1 MKSKLLVVCC
11 LVMGAVFGQKSQAIL
26 LVNGFLHQGNGTVVE
41 TALIGIRN
49 GKIDFVK
56 NALSSAYKKSEWDT
70 IIDLQGQHVYPAFI
84 APNSTLGITE
94 IDAVRATRDFQEVG
108 YLNPHIRSQIAFN
121 AESKVISTVR
131 TNGVLFAQV
140 TPRGGR
146 ISGTSSVMALS
157 GWNWEDAT
165 IFKDDGV
172 HINWPESIQGTW
184 KDDVI
189 TKTKGK
195 NYQQQK
201 EELVTFFNLVKAYQ
215 NNADELK
222 TDLRLNAMI
231 PCLTAEKRIYF
242 HANEIQQ
249 LTDII
254 EFVHFFDIPYPVIVG
269 GYDSYMI
276 ARKLKDAKIPVMLG
290 RTHSLPKNEDDPID
304 LPFQLPTMLQKEG
317 VLFCL
322 QNEGE
327 MEAMNARN
335 LPFQAGTAMAY
346 GLSEEEAIQS
356 ISLNTAKIMG
366 ISKAYGSIEAGKSAS
381 LFVSKGNAL
390 DMRTNQVS
398 LIFVNGSF
406 VPTTNFQTELYQRYE
421 KKYQAIKQY

>member
-11 LVMGAVFGQKSQAIL
+11 LIMGAVFGQKSQAIL

-254 EFVHFFDIPYPVIVG
+254 EFVHFFDIPFPVIVG

-290 RTHSLPKNEDDPID
+290 RTHSLPENEDDPID

-346 GLSEEEAIQS
+346 GLTEEEAIQS

-366 ISKAYGSIEAGKSAS
+366 ISKTYGSIEAGKSAS

-421 KKYQAIKQY
+421 KKYQAIKQH

>member
-11 LVMGAVFGQKSQAIL
+11 LVMGAIFGQKSQAIL

-290 RTHSLPKNEDDPID
+290 RTHSLPENEDDPID

-346 GLSEEEAIQS
+346 GLTEEQAIQS

-366 ISKAYGSIEAGKSAS
+366 ISKTYGSIEAGKSAS

>member
-26 LVNGFLHQGNGTVVE
+26 LVNGFLHQGNGTVIE

-254 EFVHFFDIPYPVIVG
+254 EFVHFFDIPFPVIVG

-290 RTHSLPKNEDDPID
+290 RTHSLPENEDDPID

-346 GLSEEEAIQS
+346 GLTEEEAIQS

-366 ISKAYGSIEAGKSAS
+366 ISKTHGSIEAGKSAS

-398 LIFVNGSF
+398 MILINGSF

-421 KKYQAIKQY
+421 KKYQAIKQH

>member
-11 LVMGAVFGQKSQAIL
+11 LIMGAVFGQKSQAIL
-26 LVNGFLHQGNGTVVE
+26 LVNGFLHQGNGTVIE

-201 EELVTFFNLVKAYQ
+201 EELVTFFNLVKAYH

-290 RTHSLPKNEDDPID
+290 RTHSLPENEDDPID

-346 GLSEEEAIQS
+346 GLTEEEAIQS

-366 ISKAYGSIEAGKSAS
+366 ISKTYGSIEAGKSAC

-398 LIFVNGSF
+398 MILINGSF

>member
-1 MKSKLLVVCC
+1 
-11 LVMGAVFGQKSQAIL
+11 
-26 LVNGFLHQGNGTVVE
+26 
-41 TALIGIRN
+41 
-49 GKIDFVK
+49 
-56 NALSSAYKKSEWDT
+56 
-70 IIDLQGQHVYPAFI
+70 
-84 APNSTLGITE
+84 
-94 IDAVRATRDFQEVG
+94 
-108 YLNPHIRSQIAFN
+108 
-121 AESKVISTVR
+121 
-131 TNGVLFAQV
+131 VLFAQV

-146 ISGTSSVMALS
+146 ISGTSSLMALS

-172 HINWPESIQGTW
+172 HLNWPESIQGTW
-184 KDDVI
+184 NEDAINKS
-189 TKTKGK
+189 KSK

-201 EELVTFFNLVKAYQ
+201 EELYAFFNLVKAYQ
-215 NNADELK
+215 KNEDELK
-222 TDLRLNAMI
+222 NDLRLNAMI
-231 PCLTAEKRIYF
+231 PCLSAEKRIYF

-254 EFVHFFDIPYPVIVG
+254 EFVHFFDIPFPVIVG

-290 RTHSLPKNEDDPID
+290 RTHSLPENEDDPID

-346 GLSEEEAIQS
+346 GLTEEEAIQS

-366 ISKAYGSIEAGKSAS
+366 ISKTYGSIEAGKSAC

-398 LIFVNGSF
+398 MILINGSF
-406 VPTTNFQTELYQRYE
+406 VPTTNFQSDLYQRYE
-421 KKYQAIKQY
+421 KKYQATKQQ

>member
-1 MKSKLLVVCC
+1 MKNKLLVVCC
-11 LVMGAVFGQKSQAIL
+11 LIIGAVFSQKSQTIL

-56 NALSSAYKKSEWDT
+56 NALSSTYNKSEWDT
-70 IIDLQGQHVYPAFI
+70 IIDLKGQHVYPAFI

-146 ISGTSSVMALS
+146 ISGTSSIMAMS

-172 HINWPESIQGTW
+172 HLNWPESIQGTW
-184 KDDVI
+184 NEDAINKS
-189 TKTKGK
+189 KSK

-201 EELVTFFNLVKAYQ
+201 EELYAFFNLVKAYQ
-215 NNADELK
+215 KNENELK
-222 TDLRLNAMI
+222 NDLRLNAMI
-231 PCLTAEKRIYF
+231 PCLSAEKRIYF

-249 LTDII
+249 LIDII
-254 EFVHFFDIPYPVIVG
+254 EFVHFFDIPFPVIVG
-269 GYDSYMI
+269 GYDSHLI
-276 ARKLKDAKIPVMLG
+276 ARKLKDANIPVMLG
-290 RTHSLPKNEDDPID
+290 RTHSLPENEDDPID
-304 LPFQLPTMLQKEG
+304 LPFRLPALLQKEG

-322 QNEGE
+322 QNEGD

-346 GLSEEEAIQS
+346 GLTEEEAIQS
-356 ISLNTAKIMG
+356 ISFNTAKIMG

-398 LIFVNGSF
+398 MILINGSF
-406 VPTTNFQTELYQRYE
+406 VPTTNFQSDLYQRYE
-421 KKYQAIKQY
+421 KKYQAIKQH

>member
-11 LVMGAVFGQKSQAIL
+11 LIMGAVFGQKSQAIL

-172 HINWPESIQGTW
+172 HINWPESILGTW

-254 EFVHFFDIPYPVIVG
+254 EFVHFFDIPFPVIVG

-290 RTHSLPKNEDDPID
+290 RTHSLPENEDDPID

-346 GLSEEEAIQS
+346 GLTEEEAIQS

-366 ISKAYGSIEAGKSAS
+366 ISKTYGSIEAGKSAC

-398 LIFVNGSF
+398 MILINGSF

-421 KKYQAIKQY
+421 KKYQAIKQH

>member
-11 LVMGAVFGQKSQAIL
+11 LIMGAVFGQKSQAIL

-254 EFVHFFDIPYPVIVG
+254 EFVHFFDIPFPVIVG

-290 RTHSLPKNEDDPID
+290 RTHSLPENEDDPID
-304 LPFQLPTMLQKEG
+304 LPFQLPTILQKEG

-346 GLSEEEAIQS
+346 GLTEEEAIQS

-366 ISKAYGSIEAGKSAS
+366 ISKTYGSIEAGKSAC

-398 LIFVNGSF
+398 MILINGSF

>member
-11 LVMGAVFGQKSQAIL
+11 LMIGAVFSQKSQAIL
-26 LVNGFLHQGNGTVVE
+26 LVNGFLHQGNGVVIE
-41 TALIGIRN
+41 TALIGIRS

-56 NALSSAYKKSEWDT
+56 NALSSAYNKSEWDT
-70 IIDLQGQHVYPAFI
+70 IIDLKGQHVYPAFI

-184 KDDVI
+184 KDDVV

-215 NNADELK
+215 KNEDELK
-222 TDLRLNAMI
+222 NDLRLNAMI
-231 PCLTAEKRIYF
+231 PCLSAEKRIYF

-254 EFVHFFDIPYPVIVG
+254 EFVHFFNIPFPVIVG
-269 GYDSYMI
+269 GYDSHMI
-276 ARKLKDAKIPVMLG
+276 ARKLKDAKIPVMLC
-290 RTHSLPKNEDDPID
+290 RTHSLPENEDDPID
-304 LPFQLPTMLQKEG
+304 LPFQLPAQLQKEG

-322 QNEGE
+322 QNEGD
-327 MEAMNARN
+327 METMNARV
-335 LPFQAGTAMAY
+335 LVYFF
-346 GLSEEEAIQS
+346 LLI
-356 ISLNTAKIMG
+356 
-366 ISKAYGSIEAGKSAS
+366 
-381 LFVSKGNAL
+381 L
-390 DMRTNQVS
+390 DHVLHRN
-398 LIFVNGSF
+398 
-406 VPTTNFQTELYQRYE
+406 
-421 KKYQAIKQY
+421 K

>member
-26 LVNGFLHQGNGTVVE
+26 LVNGFLHQGNGTVIE

-290 RTHSLPKNEDDPID
+290 RTHSLPENEDDPID

-346 GLSEEEAIQS
+346 GLTEEQAIQS

-366 ISKAYGSIEAGKSAS
+366 ISKTYGSIEAGKSAS

>member
-11 LVMGAVFGQKSQAIL
+11 LIMGAVFGQKSQAIL

-172 HINWPESIQGTW
+172 HINWPESILGTW

-254 EFVHFFDIPYPVIVG
+254 EFVHFFDIPFPVIVG

-290 RTHSLPKNEDDPID
+290 RTHSLPENEDDPID

-346 GLSEEEAIQS
+346 GLTEEQAIQS

-366 ISKAYGSIEAGKSAS
+366 ISKTYGSIEAGKSAC

-398 LIFVNGSF
+398 MILINGSF

-421 KKYQAIKQY
+421 KKYQAIKQH

>member
-11 LVMGAVFGQKSQAIL
+11 LIMGAVFGQKSQAIL

-254 EFVHFFDIPYPVIVG
+254 EFVHFFDIPFPVIVG

-290 RTHSLPKNEDDPID
+290 RTHSLPENEDDPID

-346 GLSEEEAIQS
+346 GLTEEQAIQS

-366 ISKAYGSIEAGKSAS
+366 ISKTYGSIEAGKSAS

>member
-11 LVMGAVFGQKSQAIL
+11 LIMGAVFGQKSQAIL

-290 RTHSLPKNEDDPID
+290 RTHSLPENEDDPID

-346 GLSEEEAIQS
+346 GLTEEEAIQS

-366 ISKAYGSIEAGKSAS
+366 ISKTYGSIEAGKSAC

>member
-290 RTHSLPKNEDDPID
+290 RTHSLPENEDDPID

-346 GLSEEEAIQS
+346 GLTEEQAIQS

-366 ISKAYGSIEAGKSAS
+366 ISKTYGSIEAGKSAS

>member
-1 MKSKLLVVCC
+1 
-11 LVMGAVFGQKSQAIL
+11 MGAVFSQKSQAIL
-26 LVNGFLHQGNGTVVE
+26 LVNGFVHQGNGTVIE

-146 ISGTSSVMALS
+146 ISGTSSLMALS

-172 HINWPESIQGTW
+172 HLNWPESIQGTW
-184 KDDVI
+184 NEDAINKS
-189 TKTKGK
+189 KSK

-201 EELVTFFNLVKAYQ
+201 EELYAFFNLVKAYQ
-215 NNADELK
+215 KNEDELK
-222 TDLRLNAMI
+222 NDLRLNAMI
-231 PCLTAEKRIYF
+231 PCLSAEKRIYF

-254 EFVHFFDIPYPVIVG
+254 EFVHFFDIPFPVIVG

-290 RTHSLPKNEDDPID
+290 RTHSLPENEDDPID

-346 GLSEEEAIQS
+346 GLTEEEAIQS

-366 ISKAYGSIEAGKSAS
+366 ISKTYGSIEAGKSAC

-398 LIFVNGSF
+398 MILINGSF
-406 VPTTNFQTELYQRYE
+406 VPTTNFQSDLYQRYE
-421 KKYQAIKQY
+421 KKYQATKQQ

>member
-1 MKSKLLVVCC
+1 
-11 LVMGAVFGQKSQAIL
+11 MGAVFGQKSQAIL
-26 LVNGFLHQGNGTVVE
+26 LVNGFLHQGNGTVIE

-254 EFVHFFDIPYPVIVG
+254 EFVHFFDIPFPVIVG

-290 RTHSLPKNEDDPID
+290 RTHSLPENEDDPID

-346 GLSEEEAIQS
+346 GLTEEEAIQS

-366 ISKAYGSIEAGKSAS
+366 ISKTHGSIEAGKSAS

-398 LIFVNGSF
+398 MILINGSF

-421 KKYQAIKQY
+421 KKYQAIKQH

>member
-1 MKSKLLVVCC
+1 
-11 LVMGAVFGQKSQAIL
+11 MGAVFGQKSQAIL

-254 EFVHFFDIPYPVIVG
+254 EFVHFFDIPFPVIVG

-290 RTHSLPKNEDDPID
+290 RTHSLPENEDDPID

-346 GLSEEEAIQS
+346 GLTEEEAIQS

-366 ISKAYGSIEAGKSAS
+366 ISKTYGSIEAGKSAS

-421 KKYQAIKQY
+421 KKYQAIKQH

>member
-1 MKSKLLVVCC
+1 
-11 LVMGAVFGQKSQAIL
+11 MGAVFGQKSQAIL

-56 NALSSAYKKSEWDT
+56 NALSCEYNKSEWDT
-70 IIDLQGQHVYPAFI
+70 IIDLKGQHVYPAFI

-290 RTHSLPKNEDDPID
+290 RTHSLPENEDDPID

-346 GLSEEEAIQS
+346 GLTEEQAIQS

-366 ISKAYGSIEAGKSAS
+366 ISKTYGSIEAGKSAS

>member
-11 LVMGAVFGQKSQAIL
+11 LIMGAVFSQKSQAIL
-26 LVNGFLHQGNGTVVE
+26 LVNGFLHQGNGTVIE

-121 AESKVISTVR
+121 AESKVTSTVR

-184 KDDVI
+184 KDDIV

-254 EFVHFFDIPYPVIVG
+254 EFVHFFDIPFPVIVG

-290 RTHSLPKNEDDPID
+290 RTHSLPENEDDPID

-346 GLSEEEAIQS
+346 GLTEEQAIQS

-366 ISKAYGSIEAGKSAS
+366 ISKTYGSIEAGKSAS

-390 DMRTNQVS
+390 DMRTNQIS

-421 KKYQAIKQY
+421 KKYQAIKQH

>member
-398 LIFVNGSF
+398 LILVNGSF
-406 VPTTNFQTELYQRYE
+406 VPTTNFQSDLYQRYE
-421 KKYQAIKQY
+421 KKYQAIKQH

>member
-1 MKSKLLVVCC
+1 
-11 LVMGAVFGQKSQAIL
+11 
-26 LVNGFLHQGNGTVVE
+26 
-41 TALIGIRN
+41 
-49 GKIDFVK
+49 
-56 NALSSAYKKSEWDT
+56 
-70 IIDLQGQHVYPAFI
+70 
-84 APNSTLGITE
+84 
-94 IDAVRATRDFQEVG
+94 
-108 YLNPHIRSQIAFN
+108 
-121 AESKVISTVR
+121 
-131 TNGVLFAQV
+131 
-140 TPRGGR
+140 
-146 ISGTSSVMALS
+146 
-157 GWNWEDAT
+157 
-165 IFKDDGV
+165 
-172 HINWPESIQGTW
+172 
-184 KDDVI
+184 
-189 TKTKGK
+189 
-195 NYQQQK
+195 
-201 EELVTFFNLVKAYQ
+201 
-215 NNADELK
+215 
-222 TDLRLNAMI
+222 MI

-346 GLSEEEAIQS
+346 GLTEEQAIQS

-366 ISKAYGSIEAGKSAS
+366 ISKTYGSIEAGKSAS

>member
-1 MKSKLLVVCC
+1 
-11 LVMGAVFGQKSQAIL
+11 MGAVFGQKSQAIL

-398 LIFVNGSF
+398 LILVNGSF
-406 VPTTNFQTELYQRYE
+406 VPTTNFQSDLYQRYE
-421 KKYQAIKQY
+421 KKYQAIKQH

>member
-1 MKSKLLVVCC
+1 MKKYIIILCC
-11 LVMGAVFGQKSQAIL
+11 TILTAAYGQKKQAIL
-26 LVNGFLHQGNGTVVE
+26 LLNGYLHIGNGSVIE
-41 TALIGIRN
+41 TAMIGIRN

-56 NALSSAYKKSEWDT
+56 NALSCEYNKSEWDT
-70 IIDLQGQHVYPAFI
+70 IIDLKDQHVYPSFV

-146 ISGTSSVMALS
+146 ISGTSSLMALN

-165 IFKDDGV
+165 LFKDDGV
-172 HINWPESIQGTW
+172 HLNWPESIQGTW
-184 KDDVI
+184 QDDAV
-189 TKTKGK
+189 TKSKSK
-195 NYQQQK
+195 NYIQQK
-201 EELVTFFNLVKAYQ
+201 EEIYSFFKLAKAYQ
-215 NNADELK
+215 KSDAAEK
-222 TDLRLNAMI
+222 TDLRLNAMM
-231 PCLTAEKRIYF
+231 PCLSQEKRIYF
-242 HANEIQQ
+242 HANELQQ
-249 LTDII
+249 LNDII
-254 EFVHFFDIPYPVIVG
+254 EFVTYFDIPNPVIVG
-269 GYDSYMI
+269 GYDSYLV

-290 RTHSLPKNEDDPID
+290 RTHSLPDNEDDPVH
-304 LPFQLPTMLQKEG
+304 LPFQLPALLQKEG

-346 GLSEEEAIQS
+346 GLTEEEAIQS
-356 ISLNTAKIMG
+356 ISLNACKIMG
-366 ISKAYGSIEAGKSAS
+366 VSENFGSIEPGKSAS
-381 LFVSKGNAL
+381 FFVSKGNAL
-390 DMRTNQVS
+390 DIRSNQVS
-398 LIFVNGSF
+398 MILINGSF
-406 VPTTNFQTELYQRYE
+406 VPTSNFQSDLYQRYE
-421 KKYQAIKQY
+421 KKYQATKQH

>member
-201 EELVTFFNLVKAYQ
+201 EELVTFFNLVNAYQ

-398 LIFVNGSF
+398 LILVNGSF
-406 VPTTNFQTELYQRYE
+406 VPTTNFQSDLYQRYE
-421 KKYQAIKQY
+421 KKYQAIKQH

>member
-1 MKSKLLVVCC
+1 
-11 LVMGAVFGQKSQAIL
+11 MGAVFGQKSQAIL

-222 TDLRLNAMI
+222 TDLRMNAMI

-254 EFVHFFDIPYPVIVG
+254 EFVHFFDIPFPVIVG

-290 RTHSLPKNEDDPID
+290 RTHSLPENEDDPID

-346 GLSEEEAIQS
+346 GLTEEQAIQS

-366 ISKAYGSIEAGKSAS
+366 ISKTYGSIEAGKSAS

>member
-290 RTHSLPKNEDDPID
+290 RTHSLPENEDDPID

-398 LIFVNGSF
+398 LILVNGSF
-406 VPTTNFQTELYQRYE
+406 VPTTNFQSDLYQRYE
-421 KKYQAIKQY
+421 KKYQAIKQH

>member
-1 MKSKLLVVCC
+1 MKNKLLVVCC
-11 LVMGAVFGQKSQAIL
+11 LIIGAVFSQKSQTIL

-56 NALSSAYKKSEWDT
+56 NALSSAYNKSEWDT
-70 IIDLQGQHVYPAFI
+70 IIDLKGQHVYPAFI

-146 ISGTSSVMALS
+146 ISGTSSLMALS

-172 HINWPESIQGTW
+172 HLNWPESIQGTW
-184 KDDVI
+184 NEDAINKS
-189 TKTKGK
+189 KSK

-201 EELVTFFNLVKAYQ
+201 EELYAFFNLVKAYQ
-215 NNADELK
+215 KNEDELK
-222 TDLRLNAMI
+222 NDLRLNAMI
-231 PCLTAEKRIYF
+231 PCLSAEKRIYF

-249 LTDII
+249 LIDII
-254 EFVHFFDIPYPVIVG
+254 EFVHFFDIPFPVIVG
-269 GYDSYMI
+269 GYDSHLI
-276 ARKLKDAKIPVMLG
+276 ARKLKDANIPVMLG
-290 RTHSLPKNEDDPID
+290 RTHSLPENEDDPID
-304 LPFQLPTMLQKEG
+304 LPFRLPALLQKEG

-322 QNEGE
+322 QNEGD
-327 MEAMNARN
+327 METMNARN
-335 LPFQAGTAMAY
+335 LPFQAGTALSY
-346 GLSEEEAIQS
+346 GLTEEEAIQS
-356 ISLNTAKIMG
+356 ISFNTAKIMG

-398 LIFVNGSF
+398 MILINGSF
-406 VPTTNFQTELYQRYE
+406 VPTTNFQSDLYQRYE
-421 KKYQAIKQY
+421 KKYQAIKQH

>member
-1 MKSKLLVVCC
+1 
-11 LVMGAVFGQKSQAIL
+11 MGAVFGQKSQAIL

-201 EELVTFFNLVKAYQ
+201 EELVTFFNLVNAYQ

-290 RTHSLPKNEDDPID
+290 RTHSLPENEDDPID

-346 GLSEEEAIQS
+346 GLTEEQAIQS

-366 ISKAYGSIEAGKSAS
+366 ISKTYGSIEAGKSAS

>member
-11 LVMGAVFGQKSQAIL
+11 LIMGAVFGQKSQAIL

-184 KDDVI
+184 KDDIV

-254 EFVHFFDIPYPVIVG
+254 EFVHFFDIPFPVIVG

-290 RTHSLPKNEDDPID
+290 RTHSLPENEDDPID

-346 GLSEEEAIQS
+346 GLTEEEAIQS

-366 ISKAYGSIEAGKSAS
+366 ISKTYGSIEAGKSAS

-421 KKYQAIKQY
+421 KKYQAIKQH

>member
-1 MKSKLLVVCC
+1 
-11 LVMGAVFGQKSQAIL
+11 MGAVFGQKSQAIL

-201 EELVTFFNLVKAYQ
+201 EELVTFFNLVNAYQ

-290 RTHSLPKNEDDPID
+290 RTHSLPENEDDPID

-366 ISKAYGSIEAGKSAS
+366 ISKAYGSIEAGKSAC

-398 LIFVNGSF
+398 MILINGSF

>member
-1 MKSKLLVVCC
+1 
-11 LVMGAVFGQKSQAIL
+11 MGAIFGQKSQAIL

-290 RTHSLPKNEDDPID
+290 RTHSLPENEDDPID

-346 GLSEEEAIQS
+346 GLTEEQAIQS

-366 ISKAYGSIEAGKSAS
+366 ISKTYGSIEAGKSAS

>member
-1 MKSKLLVVCC
+1 MKNKLLVVCC
-11 LVMGAVFGQKSQAIL
+11 LIIGAVFSQKSQTIL

-56 NALSSAYKKSEWDT
+56 NALSSTYNKSEWDT
-70 IIDLQGQHVYPAFI
+70 IIDLKGQHVYPAFI

-146 ISGTSSVMALS
+146 ISGTSSLMALS

-172 HINWPESIQGTW
+172 HLNWPESIQGTW
-184 KDDVI
+184 NEDAINKS
-189 TKTKGK
+189 KSK

-201 EELVTFFNLVKAYQ
+201 EELYAFFNLVKAYQ
-215 NNADELK
+215 KNENELK
-222 TDLRLNAMI
+222 NDLRLNPMI
-231 PCLTAEKRIYF
+231 PCLSAEKRIYF

-249 LTDII
+249 LIDII
-254 EFVHFFDIPYPVIVG
+254 EFVHFFDIPFPVIVG
-269 GYDSYMI
+269 GYDSHLI
-276 ARKLKDAKIPVMLG
+276 ARKLKDANIPVMLS
-290 RTHSLPKNEDDPID
+290 RTHSLPENEDDPID
-304 LPFQLPTMLQKEG
+304 LPFRLPALLQKEG

-322 QNEGE
+322 QNEGD
-327 MEAMNARN
+327 METMNARN
-335 LPFQAGTAMAY
+335 LPFQAGTAMSY
-346 GLSEEEAIQS
+346 GLTEEEAIQS
-356 ISLNTAKIMG
+356 ISFNTAKIMG
-366 ISKAYGSIEAGKSAS
+366 ISKAYGSIETGKSAS

-398 LIFVNGSF
+398 MILINGSF
-406 VPTTNFQTELYQRYE
+406 VPTTNFQSDLYQRYE
-421 KKYQAIKQY
+421 KKYQAIKQH

>member
-11 LVMGAVFGQKSQAIL
+11 LIMGAVFGQKSQAIL

-94 IDAVRATRDFQEVG
+94 IDAVRASRDFQEVG

-254 EFVHFFDIPYPVIVG
+254 EFVHFFDIPFPVIVG

-290 RTHSLPKNEDDPID
+290 RTHSLPENEDDPID

-346 GLSEEEAIQS
+346 GLTEEEAIQS

-366 ISKAYGSIEAGKSAS
+366 ISKTYGSIEAGKSAS

-421 KKYQAIKQY
+421 KKYQAIKQH

>member
-254 EFVHFFDIPYPVIVG
+254 EFVHFFDIPFPVIVG

-290 RTHSLPKNEDDPID
+290 RTHSLPENEDDPID

-346 GLSEEEAIQS
+346 GLTEEEAIQS

-366 ISKAYGSIEAGKSAS
+366 ISKTYGSIEAGKSAS

>member
-1 MKSKLLVVCC
+1 MKNKLLVVCC
-11 LVMGAVFGQKSQAIL
+11 LIIGAVFSQKSQTIL

-56 NALSSAYKKSEWDT
+56 NALSSTYNKSEWDT
-70 IIDLQGQHVYPAFI
+70 IIDLKGQHVYPAFI

-146 ISGTSSVMALS
+146 ISGTSSIMAMS

-172 HINWPESIQGTW
+172 HLNWPESIQGTW
-184 KDDVI
+184 NEDAINKS
-189 TKTKGK
+189 KSK

-201 EELVTFFNLVKAYQ
+201 EELYAFFNLVKAYQ
-215 NNADELK
+215 KNENELK
-222 TDLRLNAMI
+222 NDLRLNAMI
-231 PCLTAEKRIYF
+231 PCLSAEKRIYF

-249 LTDII
+249 LIDII
-254 EFVHFFDIPYPVIVG
+254 EFVNFFDIPFPVIVG
-269 GYDSYMI
+269 GYDSHLI
-276 ARKLKDAKIPVMLG
+276 ARKLKDANIPVMLG
-290 RTHSLPKNEDDPID
+290 RTHSLPENEDDPID
-304 LPFQLPTMLQKEG
+304 LPFRLPALLQKEG

-322 QNEGE
+322 QNEGD

-346 GLSEEEAIQS
+346 GLTEEEAIQS
-356 ISLNTAKIMG
+356 ISLNACKIIG
-366 ISKAYGSIEAGKSAS
+366 VSEKYGSIEPGKYAS

-398 LIFVNGSF
+398 MILINGSF
-406 VPTTNFQTELYQRYE
+406 VPTSNFQSDLYQRYE
-421 KKYQAIKQY
+421 KKYQAIKQH

>member
-254 EFVHFFDIPYPVIVG
+254 EFVHFFDIPFPVIVG

-290 RTHSLPKNEDDPID
+290 RTHSLPENEDDPID
-304 LPFQLPTMLQKEG
+304 LPFQLPTILQKEG

-346 GLSEEEAIQS
+346 GLTEEEAIQS

-366 ISKAYGSIEAGKSAS
+366 ISKTYGSIEAGKSAC

-398 LIFVNGSF
+398 MILINGSF

-421 KKYQAIKQY
+421 KKYQAIKQH

>member
-1 MKSKLLVVCC
+1 MKNKLLVVCC
-11 LVMGAVFGQKSQAIL
+11 LIIGAVFSQKSQTIL

-56 NALSSAYKKSEWDT
+56 NALSSTYNKSEWDT
-70 IIDLQGQHVYPAFI
+70 IIDLKGQHVYPAFI

-146 ISGTSSVMALS
+146 ISGTSSIMALS

-172 HINWPESIQGTW
+172 HLNWPESIQGTW
-184 KDDVI
+184 NEDAINKS
-189 TKTKGK
+189 KSK

-201 EELVTFFNLVKAYQ
+201 EELYAFFNLVKAYQ
-215 NNADELK
+215 KNENELK
-222 TDLRLNAMI
+222 NDLRLNAMI
-231 PCLTAEKRIYF
+231 PCLSAEKRIYF

-249 LTDII
+249 LIDII
-254 EFVHFFDIPYPVIVG
+254 EFVHFFDIPFPVIVG
-269 GYDSYMI
+269 GYDSHLI
-276 ARKLKDAKIPVMLG
+276 ARKLKDANIPVMLG
-290 RTHSLPKNEDDPID
+290 RTHSLPENEDDPID
-304 LPFQLPTMLQKEG
+304 LPFQLPALLQKEG

-327 MEAMNARN
+327 METMNARN
-335 LPFQAGTAMAY
+335 LPFQAGTAMSY
-346 GLSEEEAIQS
+346 GLTEEEAIQS

-366 ISKAYGSIEAGKSAS
+366 VSKTYGSIEVGKSAS

-390 DMRTNQVS
+390 DMRTNQATMI
-398 LIFVNGSF
+398 LLNGAF

-421 KKYQAIKQY
+421 KKYQATKQQ